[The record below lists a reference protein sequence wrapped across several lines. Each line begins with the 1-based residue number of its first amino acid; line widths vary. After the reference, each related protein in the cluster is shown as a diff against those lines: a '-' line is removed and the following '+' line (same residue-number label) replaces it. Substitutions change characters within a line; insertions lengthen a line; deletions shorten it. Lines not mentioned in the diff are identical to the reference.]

1 MGVMSP
7 LDRFMED
14 YEGGHPVEYALPPS
28 PRKLKE
34 IEKVMGGVSRKV
46 RSNAKKGERSFRG
59 AMKRNGFNE
68 QDIDIIRNDYKRYI
82 REHQGVDDGYAMA
95 IDEAALNRVMDGDG
109 QFKNLF
115 QVGRGNGYVDLD
127 MRADVSKR
135 NFGTRFR
142 EKNME
147 YEYDADDDNKVVVKK
162 MPKSLLNAEKYGFH
176 PMYSDQNSTR
186 QYGDYRIEFN
196 PSNMER
202 RTTMSLDDSLDSSSY
217 PVILNDENTWGG
229 MVGGIDPSSDPFR
242 QASERLALGYRD
254 GGGYREL
261 QFHGPVG
268 LDDVDRVVVPTE
280 DGTRYDNV
288 EDAIAEIPDQ
298 WKLQAEINHFD
309 IVDDYG
315 NILYQ
320 WGSRK

>member
-1 MGVMSP
+1 MSATNI
-7 LDRFMED
+7 LDRFIDD

-28 PRKLKE
+28 PKKLKE

-95 IDEAALNRVMDGDG
+95 IDETALNRVMDGDG

-147 YEYDADDDNKVVVKK
+147 YEYDAYDDNKVVVKK

-176 PMYSDQNSTR
+176 PMYSDPNSTSG
-186 QYGDYRIEFN
+186 YGHYRIEFN
-196 PSNMER
+196 PENMKN
-202 RTTMSLDDSLDSSSY
+202 RTTMSMDDSLDSSHY
-217 PVILNDENTWGG
+217 PVLLEDEDTWGG
-229 MVGGIDPSSDPFR
+229 FVANIDEEHPYRSASRRLSMNYGPS
-242 QASERLALGYRD
+242 
-254 GGGYREL
+254 GYREL

-315 NILYQ
+315 NVLYQ
-320 WGSRK
+320 WGSR

>member
-34 IEKVMGGVSRKV
+34 IDRIMGGVSRKV

-127 MRADVSKR
+127 MRADVSKK

-176 PMYSDQNSTR
+176 TLYSDPKSTNG
-186 QYGDYRIEFN
+186 YGRYRIEFN
-196 PSNMER
+196 PENMKN
-202 RTTMSLDDSLDSSSY
+202 RTTMSMDDSLDSSHY
-217 PVILNDENTWGG
+217 PVLLEDEDTWGG
-229 MVGGIDPSSDPFR
+229 FVANIDEEHPYRSASRRLSTNYGPS
-242 QASERLALGYRD
+242 
-254 GGGYREL
+254 GYREL

-268 LDDVDRVVVPTE
+268 LDDVDRI
-280 DGTRYDNV
+280 YV
-288 EDAIAEIPDQ
+288 EKGMVASDIPDQ

-309 IVDDYG
+309 IVDNNGDV
-315 NILYQ
+315 LYK